1 MTYPGRGAPVVVYM
15 AAIFYVSSLSE
26 VTLPEPVA
34 VSGHSAAYFG
44 LAVLLVR
51 ALAGGLPRRIGA
63 RVAVMAMVIAV
74 AYGVSDEVHQSYVP
88 GRVADAYDVGT
99 DAIGA
104 LAGTIACWAWG
115 ILSSRSGSRRGPS
128 RDEL

>member
-1 MTYPGRGAPVVVYM
+1 MLRLWTPVIVYM
-15 AAIFYVSSLSE
+15 AGIFYVSSLPNLS
-26 VTLPEPVA
+26 LPEPVA
-34 VSGHSAAYFG
+34 VSGHSAAYLG

-51 ALAGGLPRRIGA
+51 ALAGGLPRRIGM
-63 RVAVMAMVIAV
+63 RVAVTAMLIAV
-74 AYGVSDEVHQSYVP
+74 AYGVGDEVHQSYVP
-88 GRVADAYDVGT
+88 GRMADAYDVAT

-115 ILSSRSGSRRGPS
+115 ILSSRSGSRHGPS

>member
-1 MTYPGRGAPVVVYM
+1 LLRLWLPVIVCM
-15 AAIFYVSSLSE
+15 AGIFYVSSLPDLS
-26 VTLPEPVA
+26 LPEPVA
-34 VSGHSAAYFG
+34 ISGHSAAYLG

-63 RVAVMAMVIAV
+63 RVAVTALLIAV

-88 GRVADAYDVGT
+88 GRVADAYDVAT

-115 ILSSRSGSRRGPS
+115 IISPTR
-128 RDEL
+128 

>member
-1 MTYPGRGAPVVVYM
+1 M
-15 AAIFYVSSLSE
+15 AGIFIVSSIPDLALAES
-26 VTLPEPVA
+26 VA
-34 VSGHSAAYFG
+34 VSGHSAAYLG

-63 RVAVMAMVIAV
+63 RVAVTAMLIAV

-88 GRVADAYDVGT
+88 GRVADVYDIAT

-115 ILSSRSGSRRGPS
+115 ILSSRSGSPRGPS